1 MFFSEFIFE
10 LEKKVY
16 AKSAFLPALIGAG
29 VLSICAPYC
38 IMMCYLAVLRVRTHT
53 RMSHNLGFGSS
64 VCDHC
69 VCALL
74 Y

>member
-38 IMMCYLAVLRVRTHT
+38 IMMCYLAVHACPTILV
-53 RMSHNLGFGSS
+53 S
-64 VCDHC
+64 VLA
-69 VCALL
+69 CATTASVLSFIKGTP
-74 Y
+74 